1 MKPAPLKD
9 ALISGSV
16 VRNKQAWLFYSE
28 DVKAAVAWL
37 KETINPHRAKQ
48 FDSIMAVID
57 EAFADVV
64 EEGDE

>member
-28 DVKAAVAWL
+28 DISAAVAWL
-37 KETINPHRAKQ
+37 KAEINGAFSWDAHIAIK
-48 FDSIMAVID
+48 MID
-57 EAFADVV
+57 EAFSDCAEA
-64 EEGDE
+64 EE